1 MLFPKIM
8 YMLDDSPHQH
18 WLGNVNCRTNKIDQE
33 ANSADAGHCCHILL
47 CLSSSLQG
55 CLPYHLVVC
64 GCILLIVWSGH
75 YMVCTALCCLLP
87 HFFNQ
92 CHISHCVPVTFLR
105 SRGKFMSGDT
115 FPGGAF
121 FSSEGRFFFFRGALF
136 FLQRGSFWSVEYAEK
151 KSGGHRPPWKK
162 KCDQKPPLKISS
174 QWFLLICHTSLC
186 LHRSLFSLNSI

>member
-1 MLFPKIM
+1 MIFATKKKHSIQSYTGQTNLSNPIFSIFNERGLGWSWAECKK
-8 YMLDDSPHQH
+8 DS
-18 WLGNVNCRTNKIDQE
+18 R
-33 ANSADAGHCCHILL
+33 A
-47 CLSSSLQG
+47 
-55 CLPYHLVVC
+55 
-64 GCILLIVWSGH
+64 
-75 YMVCTALCCLLP
+75 
-87 HFFNQ
+87 
-92 CHISHCVPVTFLR
+92 SHCVPVTFLR

-115 FPGGAF
+115 FQGGAF

>member
-1 MLFPKIM
+1 MKNEWSSLDWFPITSAWRAVCCLGLVHSRLRQVRQFRTIPNWNIWILKSEKWMLN
-8 YMLDDSPHQH
+8 L
-18 WLGNVNCRTNKIDQE
+18 C
-33 ANSADAGHCCHILL
+33 SAGWTGLTPLKLLL
-47 CLSSSLQG
+47 CQG
-55 CLPYHLVVC
+55 LRP
-64 GCILLIVWSGH
+64 ILTTGARYDYV
-75 YMVCTALCCLLP
+75 TN
-87 HFFNQ
+87 F
-92 CHISHCVPVTFLR
+92 SHCVPVTFLR

-115 FPGGAF
+115 FQGGAF